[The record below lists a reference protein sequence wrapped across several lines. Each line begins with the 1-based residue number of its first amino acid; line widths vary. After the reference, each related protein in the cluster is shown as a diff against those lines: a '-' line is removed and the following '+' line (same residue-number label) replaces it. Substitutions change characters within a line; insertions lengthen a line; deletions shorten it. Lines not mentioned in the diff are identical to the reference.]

1 MKAGAS
7 WFRAWWLSNITA
19 DDAGRPPLSA
29 ALSAVTVHIVE
40 QWRAPANGS
49 TTRTLNVYTNAP
61 LVRLVLNGNP
71 TPATAVPF
79 FGYATFTGVA
89 YYTGIVT
96 AEALAADGVTVLA
109 HHARSSWGAPAA
121 IVLSLDAP
129 SLATGT
135 GSAVYLDGGDV
146 ALIRATIV
154 DAQGNVCADSTLNV
168 TFTVTQG
175 PGLIWGVGNGDPAC
189 QEPSHV
195 AWRSAYH
202 GLVRAI
208 VRVTLV
214 ATGTEAERDLMA
226 SVNIDAGK
234 SVESSQVFIG
244 GGTPPTSLTV
254 TATANGLTSG
264 VEVITLSVDP
274 NDEVKAVAARSVGV
288 ADLSA
293 A

>member
-29 ALSAVTVHIVE
+29 ALTAVTVHIVE
-40 QWRAPANGS
+40 HWKSPANGS

-61 LVRLVLNGNP
+61 LVRLVFNGVP
-71 TPATAVPF
+71 TTATAVPF
-79 FGYATFTGVA
+79 FGYATFNDVI
-89 YYTGIVT
+89 YSPGIIT
-96 AEALAADGVTVLA
+96 AEALATDGVTVLA
-109 HHARSSWGAPAA
+109 RHARSSWGTPSS

-129 SLATGT
+129 SLSTGT

-154 DAQGNVCADSTLNV
+154 DAEGNECADSTLNV

-175 PGLIWGVGNGDPAC
+175 PGLVWGVGNGDPAC

-195 AWRSAYH
+195 SWRSAYH

-208 VRVTLV
+208 VRVTV
-214 ATGTEAERDLMA
+214 AATGTEAERDLMA
-226 SVNIDAGK
+226 SINIDAGK
-234 SVESSQVFIG
+234 SAESSQVFIG
-244 GGTPPTSLTV
+244 GGTPPSSITV
-254 TATANGLTSG
+254 IATANGLTSG
-264 VEVITLSVDP
+264 TQVITLSVDP